1 MKEAL
6 PGLRKK
12 LNSNPTYFKKVYMHT
27 FDLCKAPGARS
38 LTLETGKL
46 ASLSTKLTPALD
58 MWNLFIPPALAS
70 SPSALSKLPPGA
82 ASSTQTDEAP
92 AFDGDDLEMWLEF
105 QRERGKAISKDTW
118 SLFIDFL
125 RTIDKQ
131 YKEYDEE
138 GELTAAVEFEL
149 TLQLRGRRRS
159 TTSSSTPARRRR
171 RRDILPGIRHHQTND
186 RYPFPPFA
194 CTIYSF

>member
-1 MKEAL
+1 MALCSELGIDPSSDSVLFCLASDLGSKATGEWAKEPFVQGWLEIDPSLAKMKAAL

-12 LNSNPTYFKKVYMHT
+12 LNSNPAYFKKVYMHT

-38 LTLETGKL
+38 LTLETGR
-46 ASLSTKLTPALD
+46 
-58 MWNLFIPPALAS
+58 LF
-70 SPSALSKLPPGA
+70 KLPPGA
-82 ASSTQTDEAP
+82 ASSTQTDEPP

-105 QRERGKAISKDTW
+105 QRERGKAVSKDTW

-138 GELTAAVEFEL
+138 AAWPSTIDDFVEY
-149 TLQLRGRRRS
+149 
-159 TTSSSTPARRRR
+159 AR
-171 RRDILPGIRHHQTND
+171 
-186 RYPFPPFA
+186 A
-194 CTIYSF
+194 KKV